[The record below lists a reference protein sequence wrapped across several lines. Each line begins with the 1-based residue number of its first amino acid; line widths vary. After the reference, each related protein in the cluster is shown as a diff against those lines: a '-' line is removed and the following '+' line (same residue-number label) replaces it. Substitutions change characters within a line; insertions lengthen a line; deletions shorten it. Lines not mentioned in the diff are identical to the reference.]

1 MLCRRSL
8 KPAPKVRYVHSG
20 FRRNDGFYGIPTF
33 YEFIKVKVKLIGV
46 SEPTPGFERSQE
58 VPIDFPG
65 NSLGDLVKH
74 LLSGMDSKGREIFL
88 NEQGRISP
96 DLVVI
101 VNGIAVSD
109 SSRFDLGL
117 NEGDRIELISS
128 PG

>member
-1 MLCRRSL
+1 M
-8 KPAPKVRYVHSG
+8 
-20 FRRNDGFYGIPTF
+20 
-33 YEFIKVKVKLIGV
+33 KVKVKLIGV

-65 NSLGDLVKH
+65 NSLGELVQH
-74 LLSGMDSKGREIFL
+74 LLSGMDSKGRGIFL

-117 NEGDRIELISS
+117 NEGDRIELVSS